1 MAEFEDV
8 YAEYFPL
15 ICRYTY
21 SLCRSEALAEDL
33 AQETFLKA
41 MKSIGGFRG
50 ECKLEVWLCQI
61 AKNTYFTY
69 LKKQERTR
77 KSLEAQPWE
86 PYLGE
91 DSGEAA
97 MEVHRALH
105 RLEEP
110 YKEVFSLRAFGE
122 LSFGQIAELFGKTES
137 WARVTYHR
145 ARLKIKTRIATIT
158 THKPTLINTHFGKV
172 L

>member
-1 MAEFEDV
+1 VAAFEEV

-41 MKSIGGFRG
+41 MRGIGGFRG

-69 LKKQERTR
+69 LKKQERAH
-77 KSLEAQPWE
+77 KSLEELPFE
-86 PYLGE
+86 PFADSAGE
-91 DSGEAA
+91 GGEAA

-145 ARLKIKTRIATIT
+145 ARLKIKTTMEETA
-158 THKPTLINTHFGKV
+158 
-172 L
+172 